1 MSECCLWQLAE
12 CLVGGSEDSE
22 RTLARES
29 VDEPAS
35 LQRSDERREIRIS
48 DSNVHDRFA
57 GRLWGVARHEHSVY
71 NVDNTVGGIDVSSDH
86 LSAVNQNP
94 ATRDSGCDVLALHSF
109 DHLHVCDVFGM
120 HIAAYHV
127 VCQQVDQLRL
137 VLWLEQVGKGTSRE
151 SGEGLVGGSEDSER
165 TLARESVD
173 EPASLEGS
181 DDGLSLLNHER
192 PATVSERV
200 GRICSIVQ
208 VTLAL
213 RRVHCSAAS
222 AVIGAKAAA
231 SALRDSDV
239 LAH

>member
-1 MSECCLWQLAE
+1 
-12 CLVGGSEDSE
+12 
-22 RTLARES
+22 
-29 VDEPAS
+29 
-35 LQRSDERREIRIS
+35 
-48 DSNVHDRFA
+48 
-57 GRLWGVARHEHSVY
+57 
-71 NVDNTVGGIDVSSDH
+71 VDNTVGGIDVSSDH

-127 VCQQVDQLRL
+127 VGQQVDQLSL

-181 DDGLSLLNHER
+181 DEGGEIRSGDCKVDDGLSLLNHER

-239 LAH
+239 LVEVRAHSGVKT